1 MEAGFI
7 LLFIVVVIAV
17 VAISVRIGIG
27 IGRSQ
32 IMKRYSSET
41 QYTQGILN
49 VDCSDPAFEP
59 GLFLGLAIPVT
70 DVVTRK
76 YIVFDVNVLT
86 GDSRK

>member
-1 MEAGFI
+1 MDAGFI
-7 LLFIVVVIAV
+7 LLLAAISIVIVV
-17 VAISVRIGIG
+17 ISVRIGIK

-32 IMKRYSSET
+32 IQKRYSRET

-49 VDCSDPAFEP
+49 VDCSDAEFEP
-59 GLFLGLAIPVT
+59 GLFLGLAVPVT
-70 DVVTRK
+70 DVVNRK